1 MYSKKCIQTEERC
14 DPEQMSRALA
24 RAASTNAKKLAT
36 ITFKGI
42 KASGRW
48 KECIQVRKI
57 KSNGESTEEDE
68 KITAEQAEKSSEKS
82 MRKEGIL

>member
-1 MYSKKCIQTEERC
+1 MQET
-14 DPEQMSRALA
+14 DNDHLQGNQ
-24 RAASTNAKKLAT
+24 ST
-36 ITFKGI
+36 
-42 KASGRW
+42 GRW

-82 MRKEGIL
+82 RRKEGIL